1 MSFRI
6 HSCVAKLVVGPML
19 VVGLTAA
26 VSTWASPATDQVLQK
41 VRLPQGFKLEVY
53 TDAVP
58 AARSLAWGPRG
69 TLFIGTRSGS
79 VYAVS
84 GTPGASSKPTVRTL
98 ASGLNMPNGV
108 AFRDG
113 ALYVA
118 EVNRILRYD
127 AIESL
132 LDQVPA
138 PKVVRADL
146 PKDRHH
152 GWRYIAFGPDG
163 KLYVPIGAPCN
174 ICNEPK
180 YAVITRMNPDGS
192 DYEVFARGVRNSVG
206 FTWHPS
212 SKELWFTDN
221 GRDYL
226 GEDAP
231 PCELNHAARAGL
243 DFGFP
248 YCHGRNIQDPE
259 FGSLGECSRITPPVQ
274 TLGAH
279 VAPLG
284 VKFYTGNAFP
294 AEYRNQAFIAE
305 HGSWNRKEPNG
316 YRITVVKLA
325 GDKATSYQPFASGFN
340 NGKETFGRPVDL
352 LVLGDGSLLVS
363 DDLAGAVYRISYT
376 AAS

>member
-1 MSFRI
+1 MGSRI
-6 HSCVAKLVVGPML
+6 HSWVATLVVGAC
-19 VVGLTAA
+19 AA
-26 VSTWASPATDQVLQK
+26 ASAWASPATDQVLRK

-53 TDAVP
+53 TDTVP
-58 AARSLAWGPRG
+58 AARSMAWGSRG
-69 TLFIGTRSGS
+69 TLFIGTRDGE

-84 GTPGASSKPTVRTL
+84 GTPGTGIKPKVRTV
-98 ASGLNMPNGV
+98 ATGLNMPNGV

-127 AIESL
+127 AIETSL
-132 LDQVPA
+132 DHVAA

-174 ICNEPK
+174 VCNEPK

-231 PCELNHAARAGL
+231 PCELNHAPRAGL

-248 YCHGRNIQDPE
+248 YCHGRNIVDPE
-259 FGSLGECSRITPPVQ
+259 FGKLGQCSKIAPPVQ

-284 VKFYTGNAFP
+284 VKFYTGNVFP

-305 HGSWNRKEPNG
+305 HGSWNRKQPNG
-316 YRITVVKLA
+316 YRIMVVKLE
-325 GDKATSYQPFASGFN
+325 GNKATSYQPFASGFN
-340 NGKETFGRPVDL
+340 DGKETFGRPVDL

-363 DDLAGAVYRISYT
+363 DDLAGAVYRISY
-376 AAS
+376 AAAAG

>member
-1 MSFRI
+1 MRVSRFVSI
-6 HSCVAKLVVGPML
+6 LALTLCTP
-19 VVGLTAA
+19 LTA
-26 VSTWASPATDQVLQK
+26 WASQATDQVLRN
-41 VRLPQGFKLEVY
+41 VRLPPGFKLEVY
-53 TDAVP
+53 TDNVP
-58 AARSLAWGPRG
+58 GARSLAWGQRG
-69 TLFIGTRSGS
+69 TLFVGTRSGN

-84 GTPGASSKPTVRTL
+84 GTPGKGFPAVRTL
-98 ASGLNMPNGV
+98 AAGLNMPNGV

-127 AIESL
+127 AIEGSL
-132 LDQVPA
+132 AKVPE
-138 PKVVRADL
+138 PKVVRDDL

-163 KLYVPIGAPCN
+163 KLYLPIGAPCN

-212 SKELWFTDN
+212 SKQLWFTDN

-226 GEDAP
+226 GEDVP
-231 PCELNHAARAGL
+231 PCELNHAPRAGL

-248 YCHGRNIQDPE
+248 YCHGRDIKDPD
-259 FGSLGECSRITPPVQ
+259 FGSLGECSKITRPVQ

-284 VKFYTGNAFP
+284 VKFYTGSTFP
-294 AEYRNQAFIAE
+294 ADYRNQAFIAE

-316 YRITVVKLA
+316 YRIMVVRLE
-325 GDKATSYQPFASGFN
+325 GDKAVGYQPFASGFN

-352 LVLGDGSLLVS
+352 MVLADGSLLVS
-363 DDLAGAVYRISYT
+363 DDFAGAVYRISYS
-376 AAS
+376 AAPTTS